1 MASKTVRAPCS
12 YPDGSTY
19 EGNFTDS
26 VQTGQGTKTWGDG
39 SVLVGH
45 KYVGEF
51 KNNMLN
57 GQGSYTYAD
66 GSVYTGSFT
75 DNVKVGQGQKTG

>member
-1 MASKTVRAPCS
+1 MASKTVRAPCFILMAA
-12 YPDGSTY
+12 PMR
-19 EGNFTDS
+19 GNFTDS

-66 GSVYTGSFT
+66 GSVYTGSFHR
-75 DNVKVGQGQKTG
+75 